1 MDMMKILLVDDDETL
16 VKGIRRSFQSL
27 GYEVVMCY
35 EGGPVLEVIEK
46 EKPDMVLL
54 DIMLPGKDGLTVL
67 KEVRERFPGLPV
79 IMLTARSEDIDI
91 VVGFEMGA
99 DDYVSKPFSMRE
111 LEARIKAVSRRT
123 SMNPVSRNQL
133 RRRDIL
139 IDLNQR
145 RVWKGKME
153 ISLTPKEFDLL
164 ATFFRQPGIVF
175 TREKLLEIVWGYDF
189 LGSSRA
195 VDIQISRLREKI
207 EDDPGFPK
215 IILTKRGVGYYC
227 E

>member
-1 MDMMKILLVDDDETL
+1 MKILLVDDDKTL
-16 VKGIRRSFQSL
+16 VKAIRRSFESL
-27 GYEVVMCY
+27 GNQVVACY
-35 EGGPVLEVIEK
+35 EGGPVLGVIEQ
-46 EKPDMVLL
+46 EKPDMVIL

-67 KEVRERFPGLPV
+67 KEIRDRFPDIPV

-91 VVGFEMGA
+91 VVGLEMGA

-123 SMNPVSRNQL
+123 SMNLAPRNQI
-133 RRRDIL
+133 RHKDIL
-139 IDLNQR
+139 VDLNQR
-145 RVWKGKME
+145 RVWKNKME
-153 ISLTPKEFDLL
+153 LDLTPKEFDLL
-164 ATFFRQPGIVF
+164 VTFLKHPGMIF
-175 TREKLLEIVWGYDF
+175 TRERLLQMVWGYDF

-195 VDIQISRLREKI
+195 VDIQISRLRGKNRRRTKY
-207 EDDPGFPK
+207 PQ

>member
-91 VVGFEMGA
+91 VVGLEMGA

-111 LEARIKAVSRRT
+111 LEARIKTVSRRT

>member
-1 MDMMKILLVDDDETL
+1 MKILLVDDDKTL
-16 VKGIRRSFQSL
+16 VKGIVRSFR
-27 GYEVVMCY
+27 GIGHEVVACY
-35 EGGPVLEVIEK
+35 EGTTVLDTIEN
-46 EKPDMVLL
+46 ERPDLVLL

-67 KEVRERFPGLPV
+67 REIRERFPGLPV

-91 VVGFEMGA
+91 VVGLEMGA
-99 DDYVSKPFSMRE
+99 DDYVSKPFSVRE

-123 SMNPVSRNQL
+123 SMNSVPRSQI
-133 RRRDIL
+133 RRGDIL
-139 IDLNQR
+139 IDLNQKR
-145 RVWKGKME
+145 IWKSKME

-164 ATFFRQPGIVF
+164 ATFFRQPGMVF
-175 TREKLLEIVWGYDF
+175 TRDKLLEIVWGYDF

-207 EDDPGFPK
+207 EDDPAKPRL
-215 IILTKRGVGYYC
+215 ILTKRGVGYYC

>member
-91 VVGFEMGA
+91 VVGLEMGA

>member
-1 MDMMKILLVDDDETL
+1 MMKILLVDDDETL

-91 VVGFEMGA
+91 VVGLEMGA

-111 LEARIKAVSRRT
+111 LEARIKTVSRRT